1 MKKESAAIHPE
12 DDMKDQLRPHY
23 DVDYSKTRPNPYAG
37 RVRFSHGGARVG
49 AGRKRAPEPMERHT
63 ITLYRS
69 HARRLRALDSNLSL
83 AIRKLIERTT

>member
-1 MKKESAAIHPE
+1 
-12 DDMKDQLRPHY
+12 
-23 DVDYSKTRPNPYAG
+23 
-37 RVRFSHGGARVG
+37 VRFSHGGARVG

-69 HARRLRALDSNLSL
+69 HAKRLRALDSNLSL

>member
-1 MKKESAAIHPE
+1 MKKSTIKIPNELN
-12 DDMKDQLRPHY
+12 DDLRPHY

-37 RVRFSHGGARVG
+37 RVRFSHGGTRAG

-69 HARRLRALDSNLSL
+69 HAKRLRALDSNLSL

>member
-1 MKKESAAIHPE
+1 VKKSTIKIPNELN
-12 DDMKDQLRPHY
+12 DDLRPHY

-37 RVRFSHGGARVG
+37 RVRFSHGGTRAG

-69 HARRLRALDSNLSL
+69 HAMRLRALDSNLSL

>member
-1 MKKESAAIHPE
+1 MKKSTIKIPNELN
-12 DDMKDQLRPHY
+12 DDLRPHY
-23 DVDYSKTRPNPYAG
+23 DVDCSKTRPNPYAG
-37 RVRFSHGGARVG
+37 RVRFSHGGTRAG

-69 HARRLRALDSNLSL
+69 HAKRLRALDSNLSL